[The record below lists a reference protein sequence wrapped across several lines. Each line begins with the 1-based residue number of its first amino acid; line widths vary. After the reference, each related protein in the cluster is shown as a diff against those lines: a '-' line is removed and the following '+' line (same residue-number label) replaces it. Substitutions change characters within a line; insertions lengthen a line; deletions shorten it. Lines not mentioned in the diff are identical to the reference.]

1 MSTKGQRHGKVTMYD
16 LHKDTGNVVFDHEK
30 LHVYQ
35 VGLAFVA
42 FAAGT
47 AKELKGEFRSTRDQ
61 LIRSSQS
68 IVLNIAEGNGKHSD
82 AERKRYFEIARGS
95 AMESAATLDVIV
107 ACGIS
112 PPAAIASGKALLF
125 RIVSMLSKMTDI
137 GDAVARDAPAAYYN
151 AVCEKS
157 TD

>member
-1 MSTKGQRHGKVTMYD
+1 MMMSDCIKNNRVI
-16 LHKDTGNVVFDHEK
+16 VFDHER

-35 VGLAFVA
+35 AGLEFVA
-42 FAAGT
+42 FAAML

-82 AERKRYFEIARGS
+82 AERKRFFEIARGS

-107 ACGIS
+107 ACGITERD
-112 PPAAIASGKALLF
+112 AVATGKILLL
-125 RIVSMLSKMTDI
+125 RIVSMLSKMT
-137 GDAVARDAPAAYYN
+137 VAANGEAREDQASYYN
-151 AVCEKS
+151 AVC
-157 TD
+157 D

>member
-1 MSTKGQRHGKVTMYD
+1 MMSDYIKNNRVI
-16 LHKDTGNVVFDHEK
+16 VFDHEK

-35 VGLAFVA
+35 AGLEFVA
-42 FAAGT
+42 FAAVL

-82 AERKRYFEIARGS
+82 AECKRFFEIAWGS

-107 ACGIS
+107 ACGITE
-112 PPAAIASGKALLF
+112 
-125 RIVSMLSKMTDI
+125 R
-137 GDAVARDAPAAYYN
+137 DAVARENTAAAN
-151 AVCEKS
+151 CFHAVENDCSRKWRS
-157 TD
+157 KGRYSRIL